1 MFVVNKYNVFL
12 IKPFV
17 SQRIEIK
24 IKMETLLVKEV
35 ENLLETN
42 YNIRT
47 KIEGASDSQRYQ
59 IIGNKLT

>member
-1 MFVVNKYNVFL
+1 
-12 IKPFV
+12 
-17 SQRIEIK
+17 
-24 IKMETLLVKEV
+24 METLLVKEV